1 MPAGQ
6 TFSFETL
13 KQTVEAQKPKVLFL
27 VQGESSTGTH
37 QSLAGLGELCRKNG
51 TMLVVDTVCT
61 LGGVPMFADK
71 WGVDAIYSGTQ
82 KCLSGPPG
90 EPPPPQQPPQQPGR
104 PRAPAGARRAV
115 PAARWL
121 HL

>member
-1 MPAGQ
+1 VTELQVPAGQ
-6 TFSFETL
+6 TFSFDAL
-13 KQTVEAQKPKVLFL
+13 KQAVENQKPKVLFL

-37 QSLAGLGELCRKNG
+37 QSLAGLSELCKKNG

-90 EPPPPQQPPQQPGR
+90 AR
-104 PRAPAGARRAV
+104 PRRPSHGPPSAAAGGSPLGR
-115 PAARWL
+115 
-121 HL
+121 